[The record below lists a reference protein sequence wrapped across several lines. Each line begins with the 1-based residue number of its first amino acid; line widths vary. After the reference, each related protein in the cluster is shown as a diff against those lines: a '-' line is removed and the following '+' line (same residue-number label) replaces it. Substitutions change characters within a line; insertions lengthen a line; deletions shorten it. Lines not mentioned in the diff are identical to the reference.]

1 MINDGEKYD
10 REWTGLRQS
19 SVDNN
24 GNNQW
29 ISILLFAREVKA
41 CVNNP
46 KPRALRME
54 KSSE

>member
-1 MINDGEKYD
+1 MIYDGEKYD
-10 REWTGLRQS
+10 RGWNGLRQS

-24 GNNQW
+24 GNNQG
-29 ISILLFAREVKA
+29 ISILLFARDVKA

-46 KPRALRME
+46 KPRALRMG

>member
-1 MINDGEKYD
+1 MMVKKYD

-19 SVDNN
+19 LADNN

-29 ISILLFAREVKA
+29 ISILLFVIEIKA
-41 CVNNP
+41 CINNL
-46 KPRALRME
+46 KPRALRMG